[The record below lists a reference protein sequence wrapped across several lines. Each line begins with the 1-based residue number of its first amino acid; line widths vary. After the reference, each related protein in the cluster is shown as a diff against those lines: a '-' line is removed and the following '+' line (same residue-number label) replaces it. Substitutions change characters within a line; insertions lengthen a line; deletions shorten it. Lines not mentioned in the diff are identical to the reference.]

1 MQRCILALTNSG
13 DTVLDP
19 FMGVGSALIAA
30 MLHDRRGLG
39 FEISDEYIEI
49 AQKRINDYLNNNLKI
64 RPIGKPVYKPTG
76 REKVSQIPLSWVKE
90 AA

>member
-1 MQRCILALTNSG
+1 
-13 DTVLDP
+13 
-19 FMGVGSALIAA
+19 MGVGSVLIAA
-30 MLHDRRGLG
+30 MLHDRKGLG

-76 REKVSQIPLSWVKE
+76 REKVAQIPLSWVPD